1 MNTKKLNAAL
11 AIMALQAADESV
23 GLPDDTLRVVIDLS
37 QQLGDTELCRNL
49 DDDAAASELDK
60 ELLDYAI
67 SLIQDYIRSVSTGIN
82 IGDRVEVLENNPEES
97 IWGYYDKGEVGIVT
111 RMLEE
116 SCIVDFGGLGCSSFG
131 TAEIPLGAL
140 KKITE

>member
-11 AIMALQAADESV
+11 SIMALQAADEAV

-37 QQLGDTELCRNL
+37 QQLGNTELCRNL

-67 SLIQDYIRSVSTGIN
+67 ALIQDYLRSVSTDIN
-82 IGDRVEVLENNPEES
+82 IGDRVEVLEDNPDDSDTFYEQ
-97 IWGYYDKGEVGIVT
+97 GEVGVVVQ
-111 RMLEE
+111 MLKE
-116 SCIVDFGGLGCSSFG
+116 SCIVQFEHGEWDIAKVPFSSLKN
-131 TAEIPLGAL
+131 IP
-140 KKITE
+140 E

>member
-11 AIMALQAADESV
+11 AIMALQAADESA

-67 SLIQDYIRSVSTGIN
+67 SLIQDYLSSVSTGIN
-82 IGDRVEVLENNPEES
+82 IGDRVEVLEDNPEDS
-97 IWGYYDKGEVGIVT
+97 DNYYDKGEVGVVIH
-111 RMLEE
+111 MMDN
-116 SCIVDFGGLGCSSFG
+116 SCVVNFGQSEWDS
-131 TAEIPLGAL
+131 TEIPFSSL
-140 KKITE
+140 KKIVE